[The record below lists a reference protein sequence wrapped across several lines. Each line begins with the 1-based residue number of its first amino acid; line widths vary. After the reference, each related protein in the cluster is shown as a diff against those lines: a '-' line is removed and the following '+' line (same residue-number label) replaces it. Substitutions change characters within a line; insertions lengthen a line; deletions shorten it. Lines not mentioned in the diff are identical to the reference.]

1 MFFLLISK
9 NSLNDFGHVS
19 YIIYISAFLSI
30 VSRYGGN
37 EYLNSLIHLSPR
49 EKKYGL
55 ESALSIS
62 LRISLLMVFVII
74 SAKLL
79 SFTFIGW
86 EDSFLLVIIVMLQP
100 LIQIIDQK
108 LVIAENHKLLA
119 ITNIYKSGLL
129 ILLGFFLTSYQ
140 DNVITLYL
148 YFIISIISSSVI
160 YFRLINFGKILSA
173 AKKERIF
180 FWLKDN
186 FYYFIS
192 TVIYIAP
199 IIVDKI
205 YIGYHI
211 DKTSLANY
219 EFAWKIALMVDV
231 VFVSLLYQLFFKK
244 IIDKI
249 SPKLIIYLVIGILM
263 VLIINELFLIEVIK
277 TFVKIL
283 NKNYE
288 IDKQIFQIAITYI
301 LLNFI
306 INILKSAFANKFFYS
321 QIVKVNTMMLLFLMT
336 NFLFNKHMDVYEISY
351 SLIIYQAAITIFM
364 MCFINRK
371 LQKT

>member
-1 MFFLLISK
+1 
-9 NSLNDFGHVS
+9 
-19 YIIYISAFLSI
+19 
-30 VSRYGGN
+30 
-37 EYLNSLIHLSPR
+37 
-49 EKKYGL
+49 
-55 ESALSIS
+55 
-62 LRISLLMVFVII
+62 MVFVII

-351 SLIIYQAAITIFM
+351 SLLIYQAAITIFM
-364 MCFINRK
+364 MCFINKK

>member
-1 MFFLLISK
+1 MNRLRIYLTLSSFLYQLLSVTMFLLLISN
-9 NSLNDFGHVS
+9 NSLNDFGYVS

-30 VSRYGGN
+30 VARYGGN
-37 EYLNSLIHLSPR
+37 EYLNSLIHLSSR

-55 ESALSIS
+55 ECALSIS
-62 LRISLLMVFVII
+62 LRISLLMVLVIV

-79 SFTFIGW
+79 SFTSIGW
-86 EDSFLLVIIVMLQP
+86 VDSFLLVMVVMLQP

-129 ILLGFFLTSYQ
+129 ILLGLFLTSYQ
-140 DNVITLYL
+140 DNVISLYL

-249 SPKLIIYLVIGILM
+249 SLKLIIYLVIGILL

-277 TFVKIL
+277 IFVKIL
-283 NKNYE
+283 NKNY
-288 IDKQIFQIAITYI
+288 
-301 LLNFI
+301 
-306 INILKSAFANKFFYS
+306 
-321 QIVKVNTMMLLFLMT
+321 
-336 NFLFNKHMDVYEISY
+336 
-351 SLIIYQAAITIFM
+351 
-364 MCFINRK
+364 
-371 LQKT
+371 